1 LIDELHR
8 TDDGHTTRPPAA
20 SVFPMPLKSL
30 CLIFL
35 TLAAM
40 QAHAHNVRYGV
51 VTQIGIDS
59 NSGVIA
65 DAPSRISKTLLS
77 NKLATEDELRGPTFA
92 VVVALFMPSIL
103 GKQPQNWNWYVPPDL
118 RVRLRVGDMVRLEES
133 DWQGFGTARWRIV
146 KEIFTR
152 DGHPVLYKKCSDVFE
167 VHLCIERE
175 LKKDQPTQ
183 PEPEKSERV
192 PAESPAPIAD

>member
-1 LIDELHR
+1 
-8 TDDGHTTRPPAA
+8 
-20 SVFPMPLKSL
+20 MPLKSL

-40 QAHAHNVRYGV
+40 QAHAHNVRYGI

-103 GKQPQNWNWYVPPDL
+103 GKRPQNWNWYVPPDL
-118 RVRLRVGDMVRLEES
+118 RDRLQVGNMVRLEES

-152 DGHPVLYKKCSDVFE
+152 EEHPELYEKCSDVFE
-167 VHLCIERE
+167 VHLCIERT
-175 LKKDQPTQ
+175 LKKIQPTPPDPQ
-183 PEPEKSERV
+183 QAEPAVTEPS
-192 PAESPAPIAD
+192 